1 MAGGGEGAW
10 GQEPKHHREQKLKE
24 EQCTSRDE
32 CEVQNRERGS

>member
-24 EQCTSRDE
+24 QCTSRDE